1 VQVNRDSQEQL
12 SHSSCKEK
20 VVMDAE
26 GFPRVDVCVL
36 FPNVFSPQEVI
47 NDPLLSRLCNYEMW
61 QVSK

>member
-1 VQVNRDSQEQL
+1 MQVNRDSQEQL

-47 NDPLLSRLCNYEMW
+47 NDLLILCFLDCVTM
-61 QVSK
+61 KCGK